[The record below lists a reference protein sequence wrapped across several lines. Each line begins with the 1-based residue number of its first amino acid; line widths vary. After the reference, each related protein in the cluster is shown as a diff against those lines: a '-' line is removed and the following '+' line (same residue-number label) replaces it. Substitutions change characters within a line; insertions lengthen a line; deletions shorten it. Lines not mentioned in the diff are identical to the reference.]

1 MKTIKIKGDVM
12 SKNENKVL
20 GFAKKGI
27 AKLDTDVMRV
37 KVTELGDNI
46 SEKASD
52 IKQLTIDAKE
62 DIIRKINELDDMLSE
77 EITNYND
84 AYTLM
89 NDKGTQLY
97 IERSKAADSLSYV
110 ETLVNSIANHPKKFD
125 DDFNE
130 INIEKRKFQNVID
143 FANRELLA
151 AREAAGGVGAGLV
164 AGASVACMGPTAA
177 IWVATTFGTASTG
190 TAISTLS
197 GAAASNAAL
206 AWLGGGTL
214 AAGGG
219 GTAAGEALLAMAG
232 PIGWSIAGATL
243 AASIVLFAKN
253 KKKLNKEKNE
263 EIEAVKRNTE
273 SVKEIEKALTKL
285 VDETSQM
292 SSALYTSYTECF
304 EMSGKDYSAF
314 SEEQKMRL
322 GALVNNAKSLSAMF
336 GKTVE

>member
-1 MKTIKIKGDVM
+1 M
-12 SKNENKVL
+12 SKKENKVL
-20 GFAKKGI
+20 GFAKKEI
-27 AKLDTDVMRV
+27 AKLDTDAMRA
-37 KVTELGDNI
+37 KAAEIGDSI

-52 IKQLTIDAKE
+52 FKQLTIEAKE

-89 NDKGTQLY
+89 SDKGTQLY
-97 IERSKAADSLSYV
+97 IERSKAVDSLAYI

-125 DDFNE
+125 DDFEE
-130 INIEKRKFQNVID
+130 INVEKKEFQNVVD
-143 FANRELLA
+143 FANKELLA
-151 AREAAGGVGAGLV
+151 AREAAGGAGAGLA

-177 IWVATTFGTASTG
+177 MWVATTFGTASTG

-197 GAAASNAAL
+197 GAAASKAAL

-214 AAGGG
+214 ATGGG
-219 GTAAGEALLAMAG
+219 GAVAGEALLAMAG

-243 AASIVLFAKN
+243 AASIVLFARN
-253 KKKLNKEKNE
+253 KTKLNKEKNE

-285 VDETSQM
+285 VDATSQL
-292 SSALYTSYTECF
+292 SSALYSSYTECF
-304 EMSGKDYSAF
+304 EMSGKDYSTF
-314 SEEQKMRL
+314 SDEQKMRL
-322 GALVNNAKSLSAMF
+322 GTLVNNAKSLSAMF
-336 GKTVE
+336 GKTVESMQ